1 MLVIFCWKK
10 AFLILKKNT
19 ITCLFFLWEVNCF
32 VVFEPF
38 ARIYHPENWN
48 LFFYY
53 FGSKIQIFFSISWNS
68 IGLLENSN
76 QVNWKKLSKMLNFG
90 FPKISWKKSSTFTS
104 LLLLRKKHLIK
115 KNECM
120 FCAVVGIYRLVGK
133 CSWAKN
139 SFGKTLSSFWSSPL
153 KQKERLWEQKKALKG
168 SWAKNAPNMSWDT
181 AGTGFSLNYSS
192 RNTVKKFSSQ
202 LLFANG
208 FIVSINRRCDG
219 LAKAQKIIIQ
229 CRKCNHE
236 PGDLGLE
243 QVGTKY
249 RWLT

>member
-1 MLVIFCWKK
+1 MFLLFSDSNLQKNYYTFLFFTILALLKTPIFLRTKILKVIFFAWKFK
-10 AFLILKKNT
+10 LGTFWEILKILVTTK
-19 ITCLFFLWEVNCF
+19 
-32 VVFEPF
+32 
-38 ARIYHPENWN
+38 
-48 LFFYY
+48 
-53 FGSKIQIFFSISWNS
+53 S
-68 IGLLENSN
+68 
-76 QVNWKKLSKMLNFG
+76 
-90 FPKISWKKSSTFTS
+90 KKSYTFAS
-104 LLLLRKKHLIK
+104 LLLLRKHLK
-115 KNECM
+115 KKPVCM

-139 SFGKTLSSFWSSPL
+139 SFGKTLSSFWSPL
-153 KQKERLWEQKKALKG
+153 ELKERLWEQKKALKG

-202 LLFANG
+202 LLFANRC
-208 FIVSINRRCDG
+208 FIVSINRRCEG
-219 LAKAQKIIIQ
+219 LATEVADPTQKIIIQ

-236 PGDLGLE
+236 PGDLGLG